1 MVSVKR
7 LAASKI
13 RSSNTLIDNILPADQ
28 KSTKEEW
35 NSTGIVELV
44 RRVRAMGKNDLNEWI
59 VWFSNVVRELGGGE
73 RKNHWKQWFFLF
85 AQCTDIQFSTM
96 PSMTIKQ
103 DWFIIWL
110 TVRNYSQIASGGKRM
125 QEEKYKIAGTV
136 KIPEDKKAEFNNYVM
151 QILDK
156 CGIRKTES
164 AELAGK
170 RVLMVDKPV
179 VDKRGVV
186 RFDYSIFEKKKRKIA
201 TYSLNTCELTTPD
214 RGYNEFGV
222 VMNMIMVMQEAY
234 SEEQCCLMYGDE
246 PCYIGGYAVLIRTVL
261 GIELNFP
268 HRARM
273 WDMLLFL
280 KNTEEYK
287 NITGEKLW
295 DTCPFGFCD
304 FLKEQM
310 ITTLAI
316 DEKEVGIPK
325 KLFGGNKSDIEGA
338 SWDVCRYYVYQMT
351 EQLIESGENNRLELF
366 LKELLE
372 ADLAKRQ
379 ELASADGV
387 YGMMAK
393 ISLYHLPAI
402 LIQAYAFAVGKE
414 FWEVWNTL
422 GIRGYTDI
430 MMDLKKKKV
439 SDGSGGQQRQ
449 IMFYKVIQR
458 ESEDE
463 FIEFWDETDLDFS
476 EEMKESLLD
485 WRERFEVLEVP
496 EYFNTEQFL
505 AEIVMDLDQDWGCR
519 LVDKAFIT
527 EFMEYKDDHAHRK
540 ALCLYRE
547 LMDEDTAYFPELTH
561 KQAICWVIK
570 ANRDKFD
577 FVALSA
583 FQSLLINHRHRFE
596 VLGF

>member
-1 MVSVKR
+1 
-7 LAASKI
+7 
-13 RSSNTLIDNILPADQ
+13 
-28 KSTKEEW
+28 
-35 NSTGIVELV
+35 
-44 RRVRAMGKNDLNEWI
+44 
-59 VWFSNVVRELGGGE
+59 
-73 RKNHWKQWFFLF
+73 
-85 AQCTDIQFSTM
+85 
-96 PSMTIKQ
+96 
-103 DWFIIWL
+103 
-110 TVRNYSQIASGGKRM
+110 
-125 QEEKYKIAGTV
+125 
-136 KIPEDKKAEFNNYVM
+136 
-151 QILDK
+151 
-156 CGIRKTES
+156 
-164 AELAGK
+164 
-170 RVLMVDKPV
+170 
-179 VDKRGVV
+179 
-186 RFDYSIFEKKKRKIA
+186 
-201 TYSLNTCELTTPD
+201 
-214 RGYNEFGV
+214 
-222 VMNMIMVMQEAY
+222 
-234 SEEQCCLMYGDE
+234 
-246 PCYIGGYAVLIRTVL
+246 
-261 GIELNFP
+261 
-268 HRARM
+268 
-273 WDMLLFL
+273 
-280 KNTEEYK
+280 
-287 NITGEKLW
+287 
-295 DTCPFGFCD
+295 
-304 FLKEQM
+304 M

-325 KLFGGNKSDIEGA
+325 KLFWGNKSDIEEA
-338 SWDVCRYYVYQMT
+338 SWDACRYYVYQMT

-387 YGMMAK
+387 YGMMAE

-402 LIQAYAFAVGKE
+402 LIQAYAFAARKE
-414 FWEVWNTL
+414 FWEAWNTL
-422 GIRGYTDI
+422 GIRGYSDI

-496 EYFNTEQFL
+496 EHFNTEQFL
-505 AEIVMDLDQDWGCR
+505 AEIVIDLDQDWGCR